1 MVELISKIIS
11 NVLTAL
17 YQPFWFSLL
26 SAVLCLF
33 FYLFVKEHGW
43 KEAIRRWIVFFKTSV
58 QFRRLFCLAFFV
70 MMILMRTLL
79 NRNMWVNPVSNVL
92 DGWTLYNEEG
102 ELTTEAIENVML
114 MLPFIVLLLWT
125 FRDRLL
131 DKVSLGSIVWT
142 GAKFSFLFSV
152 CIEFLQLFLRL
163 GTFQLSDIFYN
174 TLGGLLG
181 GVIYYIGYKMKHEK
195 ENANKKHTAKKH
207 MSKRGQSD
215 ENN

>member
-1 MVELISKIIS
+1 MEDILDNIIS
-11 NVLTAL
+11 SVLIAL

-26 SAVLCLF
+26 AAILFLF
-33 FYLFVKEHGW
+33 FYLYAKEHGW

-92 DGWTLYNEEG
+92 GGWTLYNEKG

-131 DKVSLGSIVWT
+131 DKVSFGNIVWT

-152 CIEFLQLFLRL
+152 SIEFLQLFLRL

-174 TLGGLLG
+174 TLGGILG
-181 GVIYYIGYKMKHEK
+181 GVIYYIGYQMKHGK
-195 ENANKKHTAKKH
+195 GK
-207 MSKRGQSD
+207 
-215 ENN
+215 

>member
-1 MVELISKIIS
+1 MISKIIS
-11 NVLTAL
+11 SVLTAL

-26 SAVLCLF
+26 AAVLLLF
-33 FYLFVKEHGW
+33 LYLYGTEHGW
-43 KEAIRRWIVFFKTSV
+43 KEAFRRWLKTFKTSKT
-58 QFRRLFCLAFFV
+58 FRKLFFLSFYT

-79 NRNMWVNPVSNVL
+79 NRNMWANPVSNVF
-92 DGWTLYNEEG
+92 GSWGLYNEEG

-131 DKVSLGSIVWT
+131 NKVSLGSTVRT

-152 CIEFLQLFLRL
+152 SIEFLQLFLRL

-174 TLGGLLG
+174 TLGGLFGSL
-181 GVIYYIGYKMKHEK
+181 IYYIGYKMKHRK
-195 ENANKKHTAKKH
+195 GN
-207 MSKRGQSD
+207 
-215 ENN
+215 

>member
-1 MVELISKIIS
+1 MVESVNKIIS
-11 NVLTAL
+11 SILTAL

-26 SAVLCLF
+26 SSILFLF
-33 FYLFVKEHGW
+33 FYLYVKEHGW
-43 KEAIRRWIVFFKTSV
+43 RTALRTWLITFKSSSKFRKLFF
-58 QFRRLFCLAFFV
+58 LAFYI

-79 NRNMWVNPVSNVL
+79 NRNMWANPVSNVL
-92 DGWTLYNEEG
+92 GSWGLYNKEG

-131 DKVSLGSIVWT
+131 DKVSFGNIVWT

-152 CIEFLQLFLRL
+152 SIEFLQLFLRL

-174 TLGGLLG
+174 TLGGLFG
-181 GVIYYIGYKMKHEK
+181 GLIYYIGYKMKDRK
-195 ENANKKHTAKKH
+195 G
-207 MSKRGQSD
+207 S
-215 ENN
+215 